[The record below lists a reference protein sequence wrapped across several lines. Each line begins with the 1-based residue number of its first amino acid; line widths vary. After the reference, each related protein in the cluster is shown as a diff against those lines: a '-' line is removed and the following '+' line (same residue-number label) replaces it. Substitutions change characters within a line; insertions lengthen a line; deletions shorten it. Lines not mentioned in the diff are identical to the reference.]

1 MKHIYKLNVKSEEAK
16 RVREDIREHK
26 LKRKLFKSIEPSVKL
41 KRALED
47 YNRDNDLLFEG
58 RSKQINLDS

>member
-26 LKRKLFKSIEPSVKL
+26 LKRKLFKSIYPSGKWL
-41 KRALED
+41 RAYREKYYAGRHLTD
-47 YNRDNDLLFEG
+47 GFPDPIDL
-58 RSKQINLDS
+58 DV

>member
-1 MKHIYKLNVKSEEAK
+1 MKHIYKLNVKSEEAT
-16 RVREDIREHK
+16 RVRDEIRMDK
-26 LKRKLFKSIEPSVKL
+26 LKRKMRKSIEPSVKL

-47 YNRDNDLLFEG
+47 YNRDNDLIFEG